1 MTGVEPASDVNAS
14 APAGGLDPLEV
25 VVRSIGS
32 HARATNL
39 ARADNL
45 ALAVSGGVDLIA
57 PDGRR
62 RAAGIAHQ
70 IAGSAGTF
78 GFPAAS
84 RLAAE
89 IERMLLVGE
98 LDAGHLEIVGG
109 HVQALLAALKGEP
122 TY

>member
-1 MTGVEPASDVNAS
+1 MTGVEPASELGVS
-14 APAGGLDPLEV
+14 APASGLDALEV
-25 VVRSIGS
+25 TVRTIGV
-32 HARATNL
+32 HARVANL
-39 ARADNL
+39 ARANNL
-45 ALAVSGGVDLIA
+45 AVAVSDGAVLLA
-57 PDGRR
+57 PDGRS

-78 GFPAAS
+78 GFPGAS

-89 IERMLLVGE
+89 IERILLVGE

-109 HVQALLAALKGEP
+109 HVEALLADLTGEP

>member
-1 MTGVEPASDVNAS
+1 MTGVEPAS
-14 APAGGLDPLEV
+14 GLDALEV
-25 VVRSIGS
+25 TVRTIGV
-32 HARATNL
+32 HARVANL
-39 ARADNL
+39 ARANNL
-45 ALAVSGGVDLIA
+45 AVAVS
-57 PDGRR
+57 DGAVLLAADRS

-78 GFPAAS
+78 GFPGAS

-89 IERMLLVGE
+89 IERILLVGE

-109 HVQALLAALKGEP
+109 HVEALVADLTGEP